1 MFFGNGPAQQRARA
15 GIDVYV
21 QHFAAFSGAFAERR
35 GDVIDSGGRIL
46 LPTECLRQMANLNLV
61 YPLQFEIKTFA
72 GRSVF
77 AGVLEFESQAGQAI
91 LPRWMFEYLQLQPG
105 ETVRIGT
112 VALPQGGLVKLRPH
126 QRAFVEAISDPKS
139 VLESHLKHH
148 PVLTRNSTIVLEYL
162 DREFSI
168 DVVETLD
175 TSGKSVKAISTVN
188 HNVTTMELKVEFDR
202 PKDMPDS
209 PVKPPPQATA
219 FPVAPQQQ
227 GANVIGGQAGVQ
239 FTPLAFKPPT
249 LLPSGSPS
257 SSAPPT
263 AEPPKPTFV
272 PFGGGGRSLT
282 GRTPA
287 GNTPGVGSTPTSSNP
302 SVSATPTTPQPS
314 AASDKFVAFH
324 GAGRSMR

>member
-1 MFFGNGPAQQRARA
+1 MFSNNLGLAQQRGKLA
-15 GIDVYV
+15 GIDVYT
-21 QHFAAFSGAFAERR
+21 QHFAAYSGAFAERR
-35 GDVIDSGGRIL
+35 GDVVDKGGRIL
-46 LPTECLRQMANLNLV
+46 LPTECLRQMATLNLV
-61 YPLQFEIKTFA
+61 YPLQFEIRTFA

-91 LPRWMFEYLQLQPG
+91 LPRWMFEQLQLTPG
-105 ETVRIGT
+105 ETVRIAT
-112 VALPQGGLVKLRPH
+112 VALPQGSLVKLRPH

-139 VLESHLKHH
+139 VLEAHLKHH

-162 DREFSI
+162 GREFSI

-175 TSGKSVKAISTVN
+175 DKGKSVKAISTVN
-188 HNVTTMELKVEFDR
+188 HQATTTELKVEFDR
-202 PKDMPDS
+202 PKDMPES
-209 PVKPPPQATA
+209 PVKPPAQSTA

-257 SSAPPT
+257 SSAP

-272 PFGGGGRSLT
+272 PFGGGGRSLA
-282 GRTPA
+282 GRPPPTTSAPA
-287 GNTPGVGSTPTSSNP
+287 GTPTSS

-314 AASDKFVAFH
+314 LGASGSEKFVAFH